1 MEGAA
6 LGALCAINR
15 MSSSTLP
22 HPIGS
27 MKCFKS
33 SSIKERAMNA
43 QDYIAMTPAE
53 RAEMIRERNRRRYCM
68 EGKNMDGSERPIIVK
83 TETIEEKVARLQ
95 AKYQEQVAPALAKKL

>member
-22 HPIGS
+22 HPIVS

-43 QDYIAMTPAE
+43 QDYIAMTPNE
-53 RAEMIRERNRRRYCM
+53 RAEMLRERNARRYSI
-68 EGKNMDGSERPIIVK
+68 EGKNLDGSEKPVVPA
-83 TETIEEKVARLQ
+83 ETIEEKIARIQ